1 MNKAAKPTSSVVF
14 LVNMVNFLKQECQL
28 KLCGNKSRYKWKTK
42 VASENFE
49 LKLGAC
55 IPKKVA
61 YGCGNRGLIFFYH
74 NYNQS
79 I

>member
-49 LKLGAC
+49 L
-55 IPKKVA
+55 
-61 YGCGNRGLIFFYH
+61 
-74 NYNQS
+74 
-79 I
+79 